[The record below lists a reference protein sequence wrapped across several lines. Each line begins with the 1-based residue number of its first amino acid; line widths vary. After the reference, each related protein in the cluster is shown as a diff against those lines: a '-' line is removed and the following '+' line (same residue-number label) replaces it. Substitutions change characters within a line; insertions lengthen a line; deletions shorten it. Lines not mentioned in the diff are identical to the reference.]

1 MGMARMVLDARA
13 RGSLLEVPAADFLH
27 GCVGVSEGAGGWVRP
42 ERFTPAQMRMLGS
55 CMAWRP
61 GVYKRMARA
70 TSGVR
75 LRFRTDATEVALAV
89 RLDPEPRDTAAQLGA
104 IDAGTGRL
112 PHDGVS
118 CDVDGRHLGPVMP
131 KPLASGICGV
141 PASEGCSL
149 VVFGLE
155 DEGEAPGPGM
165 VPLPGFGRVREVTVW
180 LPCLRGCEVSRVW
193 ADGSAIEPVEGEGS
207 LLVLGDS
214 IPQGF
219 FADDP
224 ARTWPALLAQRLG
237 LDLVNQ
243 SVYGQVFQDGTCVGL
258 GASVSPE
265 LVVVAF
271 GTNYRFGPCAEAR
284 TRREVGTYL
293 DEVAREWPEVPTWVL
308 TPIWHDELKSPVR
321 RGSCYARVPSIIRDA
336 AAQHPEMRVADGQ
349 RLLAHD
355 DAHVAADA
363 DHPTP
368 AGHEQLAGRL
378 FVRMRA
384 EELVG
389 LPPEGRRRRAL
400 SLLGGAA
407 PESFP
412 MAELLRRGAG
422 EVLFAEPGCLLV
434 RAANGDQML
443 FSPDR
448 ALGRLVMGE
457 LCEPTLVDALG
468 EGLAEDVR
476 EVLGLDLVEPYHIVT
491 YGGPAPIPVDP
502 ALAAG
507 IRPLD
512 ATYER
517 DVVRRYS
524 FARFLDEGRLAR
536 ALEGGRFLGAFE
548 GGELVGFVGEHEEG
562 SIGMLEVFPG
572 HRKAGWGA
580 ALEATKANAFLAA
593 GQAPWTEVYPYNK
606 GSVRLHRR
614 LGFSVLDASLSAFVS
629 RGPREPGE
637 AGGA

>member
-1 MGMARMVLDARA
+1 MGIARMVLDARA
-13 RGSLLEVPAADFLH
+13 RASLIEASAVDFLH
-27 GCVGVSEGAGGWVRP
+27 GCVGVTQGAGGWVRP

-61 GVYKRMARA
+61 GTYRRMART

-89 RLDPEPRDTAAQLGA
+89 RLDPEPRDTAAQLA
-104 IDAGTGRL
+104 VIDAGTGRL
-112 PHDGVS
+112 AHDGVS
-118 CDVDGRHLGPVMP
+118 YDVDGRHVDPVLP
-131 KPLASGICGV
+131 APLASGIDGV
-141 PASEGCSL
+141 PASEGASL
-149 VVFGLE
+149 VVLRLE

-193 ADGSAIEPVEGEGS
+193 LDGSAIEPVEGEGS

-243 SVYGQVFQDGTCVGL
+243 SLYGQVFQDGTCTGL
-258 GASVSPE
+258 GRYVSPE

-284 TRREVGTYL
+284 TRREVETYL
-293 DEVAREWPEVPTWVL
+293 AEVAREWPEVPTWVL
-308 TPIWHDELKSPVR
+308 TPIWHDELKTPVR

-336 AAQHPEMRVADGQ
+336 ARAHPEMRVADGE
-349 RLLAHD
+349 RLVSHDGAHI
-355 DAHVAADA
+355 AADA

-378 FVRMRA
+378 YVRMRA
-384 EELVG
+384 DDLAR
-389 LPPEGRRRRAL
+389 LPPELRRRRAL
-400 SLLGGAA
+400 SLLEGAA

-412 MAELLRRGAG
+412 MAELLRRGEG
-422 EVLFAEPGCLLV
+422 EVLFAEDGCLLV
-434 RAANGDQML
+434 RAKNGDQML

-448 ALGRLVMGE
+448 GLGRLVMGE

-468 EGLAEDVR
+468 EGLEREVR

-491 YGGPAPIPVDP
+491 YDGSEPIPVDA
-502 ALAAG
+502 ALAPG

-512 ATYER
+512 ASFAR
-517 DVVRRYS
+517 DVVRHYS
-524 FARFLDEGRLAR
+524 FARFLDEGRLAS
-536 ALEGGRFLGAFE
+536 ALEAGLFLGAFE
-548 GGELVGFVGEHEEG
+548 GEELVGFVGEHEEG

-593 GQAPWTEVYPYNK
+593 GQVPWTEVYPYNK

-637 AGGA
+637 GA